1 MNSLLHNEMF
11 TGAIAILVH
20 ITFPVI
26 VFVIASNMKFNDIS
40 REIRR
45 PWLLLKTFIV
55 ACIMI
60 PLITAGVVKIL
71 DVPLL
76 LGGLLLIASV
86 TAGDPFDVVE
96 AKGKKGNIALSSIT
110 MLFLVLVMPFTVP
123 FWLWIFSQWFPL
135 RLSVS
140 PWPLFAT
147 VAPLTLVPLLAGIM
161 LNELLPSLTKT
172 LRPALEW
179 FIKISL
185 GIQILI
191 FIVPAMEAVF
201 TFNIAS
207 FAAIFI
213 VTTLSLFA
221 GYYAG
226 GGANRKDRISIA
238 TTSALGN
245 LAAIMLVVHLSYPKV
260 HVWFTLLAYII
271 LRWLVFMLWYL
282 FLRVKLHLRGEKL
295 E

>member
-1 MNSLLHNEMF
+1 
-11 TGAIAILVH
+11 
-20 ITFPVI
+20 
-26 VFVIASNMKFNDIS
+26 
-40 REIRR
+40 
-45 PWLLLKTFIV
+45 
-55 ACIMI
+55 MI

-96 AKGKKGNIALSSIT
+96 AKGKKGNITLSSIT

-140 PWPLFAT
+140 PWPLFAAI
-147 VAPLTLVPLLAGIM
+147 APLTIAPLLAGIIFH
-161 LNELLPSLTKT
+161 ELLPSLTKI

-191 FIVPAMEAVF
+191 FIVPAMEAMS
-201 TFNIAS
+201 TFNVAS

-226 GGANRKDRISIA
+226 GGTNRKDRISIA

-245 LAAIMLVVHLSYPKV
+245 LAAIMLIAHLSYPKV
-260 HVWFTLLAYII
+260 HVWFTLLAYVV

-282 FLRVKLHLRGEKL
+282 FLRVRLHLQGEKL